1 MGTRSPER
9 AASPSGDD
17 SGTQALGEF
26 LVDDLMRRILT
37 GDVPVGSWL
46 RHHSLAEHYGVSR
59 TPVREALRVLHA
71 QGIVTIAPNRGARVN
86 GHSARDVRELGA
98 VRGELEGMAA
108 HLAADRIDDAGLAR
122 LNSAWTAYEEAAG
135 RVRGDA
141 DAAALWSAANE
152 EFHATIVAASGNDQ
166 LATTIADVSR
176 RLPRNAAYAVY
187 AGSSRLLRRNAE
199 QHTQIADAINAGDAD
214 RARTAMRDHVV
225 SSAEAMARWIEDG
238 HGRST

>member
-1 MGTRSPER
+1 MAARSPDETV
-9 AASPSGDD
+9 SPPGDE

-46 RHHSLAEHYGVSR
+46 RHNSVAEHYGVSR

-71 QGIVTIAPNRGARVN
+71 QGIVTIAPHRGARVN

-122 LNSAWTAYEEAAG
+122 LGSAWTAYEEAVAAAG
-135 RVRGDA
+135 PHA
-141 DAAALWSAANE
+141 DAAALWSTANE
-152 EFHATIVAASGNDQ
+152 EFHSTIVTASGNEQ

-199 QHTQIADAINAGDAD
+199 QHARIAEAITAGDAD
-214 RARTAMRDHVV
+214 GARVAMRDHVV

-238 HGRST
+238 HGRSG